1 MAAPSGKG
9 PRFLHGYLQEKAY
22 PKGVSSPL
30 GEDISILGAARN
42 LEEAGGAAGVEYGKE
57 KPYYPF
63 LRGKETVDG
72 VVQQVADNTGL
83 TPADVLS
90 QLGGAEQAEK
100 SMRANQKL
108 AASHQ
113 AGIGNAV
120 HNAVEGVGRDL
131 ISDNPDLQAKALQ
144 AMNITAEKIQMV
156 HGQAA
161 AEGFKAQV
169 ATKLTSAN
177 VDAQKEALAMLGI
190 AEEKYGTVLKP
201 EVNDA
206 ATFEMPYLKD
216 MPLWQHGL
224 GAGAAA
230 AGAGALAYHLM
241 AAGQQQSDPAAYA
254 ATVQAM
260 NAY

>member
-1 MAAPSGKG
+1 MAAAGKG
-9 PRFLHGYLQEKAY
+9 ARFLQGYLKEKAF
-22 PKGVSSPL
+22 PGGSSTR
-30 GEDISILGAARN
+30 EDINILGAARN
-42 LEEAGGAAGVEYGKE
+42 LEEAGGAAGVEYGKD

-63 LRGKETVDG
+63 QRGKETTDSVI
-72 VVQQVADNTGL
+72 QRVAENTGL
-83 TPADVLS
+83 EVDDVLS
-90 QLGGAEQAEK
+90 QLGGAEQAEA
-100 SMRANQKL
+100 SMRANQKM

-120 HNAVEGVGRDL
+120 HSAVEGVGADL
-131 ISDNPDLQAKALQ
+131 ISNNPELRAKAIE

-156 HGQAA
+156 HGPAA
-161 AEGFKAQV
+161 SDGFKAQV
-169 ATKLTSAN
+169 AAKLTSGN
-177 VDAQKEALAMLGI
+177 IDTQKEALQELGI
-190 AEEKYGTVLKP
+190 AEAQFSTVLKP

-206 ATFEMPYLKD
+206 ATFQMPYLKD
-216 MPLWQHGL
+216 MPLWGHGL

-241 AAGQQQSDPAAYA
+241 AGGQQQQDSAAYA